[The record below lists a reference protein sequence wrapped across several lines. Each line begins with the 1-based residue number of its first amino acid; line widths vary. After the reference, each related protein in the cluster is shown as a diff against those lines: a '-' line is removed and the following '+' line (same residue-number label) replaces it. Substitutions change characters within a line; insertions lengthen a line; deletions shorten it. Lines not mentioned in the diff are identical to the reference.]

1 MTGVQTCA
9 LPIWAP
15 FVFAAHNDQP
25 YRNVRE
31 LIAYAKANPGKLSY
45 GVDVSSGLGL
55 VAARA
60 FVKRAG
66 LDIAEVPYRSTPQM
80 IQDTLA
86 GRVPLLLAAMTP
98 VEPLLR
104 DGRLRGVTLTSEK
117 RFPTFPDVSVISEEI
132 PGFNIDG
139 WLTVVAP
146 TGVPMEIR
154 QKVGAEIVK
163 FVALEETKR
172 RLLQNGLNPA
182 PDGGSVQWASD
193 YIKREQAKWVD
204 LAKELELKPE

>member
-1 MTGVQTCA
+1 MCSSD
-9 LPIWAP
+9 LK
-15 FVFAAHNDQP
+15 
-25 YRNVRE
+25 E

-45 GVDVSSGLGL
+45 AVDVSSGLGL

-60 FVKRAG
+60 FVRRAG

-80 IQDTLA
+80 IQDTMA
-86 GRVPLLLAAMTP
+86 GRLPLLLSAITP
-98 VEPLLR
+98 VEPIIR
-104 DGRLRGVTLTSEK
+104 DGRLRPVTMTSRN
-117 RFPTFPDVSVISEEI
+117 RFPTFPDVSVVAEEL
-132 PGFNIDG
+132 PGFDIDG

-146 TGVPMEIR
+146 TGVPPDIR

-163 FVALEETKR
+163 FVAQDETKR

-193 YIKREQAKWVD
+193 YIRREQAKWVE
-204 LAKELELKPE
+204 LARELDLKPE